1 MANLTL
7 GHTQDVGPIVSEEF
21 RQHICQGNLLSRLV
35 SMFPELPAVIM
46 NAFLG
51 PM

>member
-1 MANLTL
+1 VANVTL
-7 GHTQDVGPIVSEEF
+7 GHTQDVGPIVSAEF
-21 RQHICQGNLLSRLV
+21 RPHICKGNLLCGLV

-46 NAFLG
+46 NAFVG